1 MPDQSLFFN
10 KKQASSLQLYF
21 NKRLWDRCFPVNFGK
36 FLRTHFLIEQLWWLL
51 LNFTKIAFSK
61 YEFGISFKKQFEKSQ
76 TKQVDEEDEILNWSV
91 FSNEKKKKII
101 RNENNG
107 QTNIFVVPFVVIR
120 CYSLSLVV
128 ALVDNRF
135 YSLSLDVLLVCLF
148 LSDSF
153 STVLSSPSFVCS
165 FIFHGLT
172 SKVAVFERSFFDL
185 NNLMRILWNNMK
197 MF

>member
-10 KKQASSLQLYF
+10 KKQASSSQLYF

-36 FLRTHFLIEQLWWLL
+36 FLRTYFLIEQLWWLL
-51 LNFTKIAFSK
+51 LNFTKIVFLK

-76 TKQVDEEDEILNWSV
+76 TKKVDEEDEILNWSV
-91 FSNEKKKKII
+91 FSNEKK
-101 RNENNG
+101 RNHHKRK
-107 QTNIFVVPFVVIR
+107 QWSDKYVVPFVVIR

-172 SKVAVFERSFFDL
+172 SKVADV
-185 NNLMRILWNNMK
+185 
-197 MF
+197 

>member
-1 MPDQSLFFN
+1 M
-10 KKQASSLQLYF
+10 
-21 NKRLWDRCFPVNFGK
+21 
-36 FLRTHFLIEQLWWLL
+36 
-51 LNFTKIAFSK
+51 
-61 YEFGISFKKQFEKSQ
+61 
-76 TKQVDEEDEILNWSV
+76 DEEDEILNWSV
-91 FSNEKKKKII
+91 FSNEKK
-101 RNENNG
+101 RNH
-107 QTNIFVVPFVVIR
+107 QKRKQWSDKYFVVPFVVIR

-172 SKVAVFERSFFDL
+172 SKVADV
-185 NNLMRILWNNMK
+185 
-197 MF
+197 

>member
-1 MPDQSLFFN
+1 M
-10 KKQASSLQLYF
+10 
-21 NKRLWDRCFPVNFGK
+21 
-36 FLRTHFLIEQLWWLL
+36 
-51 LNFTKIAFSK
+51 
-61 YEFGISFKKQFEKSQ
+61 
-76 TKQVDEEDEILNWSV
+76 DEEDEILNWSV
-91 FSNEKKKKII
+91 FSNEKK
-101 RNENNG
+101 RNHHKRK
-107 QTNIFVVPFVVIR
+107 QWSDKYVVPFVVIR

-172 SKVAVFERSFFDL
+172 SKVADV
-185 NNLMRILWNNMK
+185 
-197 MF
+197 

>member
-1 MPDQSLFFN
+1 M
-10 KKQASSLQLYF
+10 
-21 NKRLWDRCFPVNFGK
+21 R
-36 FLRTHFLIEQLWWLL
+36 
-51 LNFTKIAFSK
+51 
-61 YEFGISFKKQFEKSQ
+61 
-76 TKQVDEEDEILNWSV
+76 
-91 FSNEKKKKII
+91 KKKII

-197 MF
+197 MFWYYSYENKWMISRKFARLTFFGIIRSAPTNNIMDTWLRVFKSSLS